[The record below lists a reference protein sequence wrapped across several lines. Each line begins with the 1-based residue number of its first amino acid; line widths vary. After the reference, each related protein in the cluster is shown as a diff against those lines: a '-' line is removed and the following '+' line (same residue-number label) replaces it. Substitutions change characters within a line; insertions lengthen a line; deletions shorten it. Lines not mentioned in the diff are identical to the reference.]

1 MKLSKITPKLCWIV
15 LKQFRT
21 NRRQSDNRQINDQ
34 IRFPQLRVVG
44 ESGQM
49 GVMSRDQ
56 ALALAEKHKTDLVI
70 ISADG
75 EIPVA
80 KLLDANKYFYEQK
93 RKAKET
99 AKRQRENQIIVKEMQ
114 FRLGIDNHDFETKC
128 KNISKFLE
136 KNNKVKCV
144 IRYKGR
150 ENANKQV
157 GFDIMNRI
165 VDLIET
171 CDWETKPSING
182 NRMIGVLMRKE

>member
-1 MKLSKITPKLCWIV
+1 
-15 LKQFRT
+15 
-21 NRRQSDNRQINDQ
+21 
-34 IRFPQLRVVG
+34 
-44 ESGQM
+44 
-49 GVMSRDQ
+49 
-56 ALALAEKHKTDLVI
+56 
-70 ISADG
+70 
-75 EIPVA
+75 
-80 KLLDANKYFYEQK
+80 
-93 RKAKET
+93 
-99 AKRQRENQIIVKEMQ
+99 MQ
-114 FRLGIDNHDFETKC
+114 FRLGIDQHDFETKC